1 MFVSRF
7 LPNIKIHAWGG
18 LGSQLYALALS
29 IDLDGNFTTREVNI
43 VAHSS
48 GVTRRAPEYAIYSD
62 EIEYKD
68 DFSKSPTRNFHVF
81 NSIKNI
87 VKALLLRIG
96 VYAYCNSDNEVEML
110 KKWVIIIR
118 GHYTYRT
125 LSFATISK
133 VYSRINNASN
143 LLDSDF
149 MTNSLAIHY
158 RLGDLETLGY
168 KSPIRTE
175 RFIDFIKD
183 IVSKNQ
189 IEKICVYSDS
199 PETAIKNLKALLPS
213 LNFVQRNLSPIDSVL
228 ESSQATFFIGTNSK
242 LSTWIALFRTVS
254 AKSNASYLPMEMK
267 HTLDSNRGELT
278 SSQVTFY

>member
-110 KKWVIIIR
+110 KKM
-118 GHYTYRT
+118 GDNYKGALH
-125 LSFATISK
+125 LQ
-133 VYSRINNASN
+133 N
-143 LLDSDF
+143 LKF
-149 MTNSLAIHY
+149 CN
-158 RLGDLETLGY
+158 Y
-168 KSPIRTE
+168 KQGL
-175 RFIDFIKD
+175 F
-183 IVSKNQ
+183 KNQ
-189 IEKICVYSDS
+189 
-199 PETAIKNLKALLPS
+199 
-213 LNFVQRNLSPIDSVL
+213 
-228 ESSQATFFIGTNSK
+228 
-242 LSTWIALFRTVS
+242 
-254 AKSNASYLPMEMK
+254 
-267 HTLDSNRGELT
+267 
-278 SSQVTFY
+278 